1 MKRISTGALTLALI
15 VTVLAGAS
23 IAGAAAF
30 TEAPPTEAPTT
41 EASPESSAGE
51 ASLLAEG
58 CSANV
63 ICIYGGQNY
72 NNKWISDYL
81 CSASGAQSLPVTLVF
96 QSATNRCGNKTNWLR
111 TNGTVVACMNP
122 GGNRP
127 SPGFFN
133 QVFIAANYG
142 AFC

>member
-23 IAGAAAF
+23 IAGAALI
-30 TEAPPTEAPTT
+30 EAPTTEAPTT

-51 ASLLAEG
+51 ASLLEG

-63 ICIYGGQNY
+63 ICIYGMQNY

-81 CSASGAQSLPVTLVF
+81 CSASGAQSLPVTAVF
-96 QSATNRCGNKTNWLR
+96 ESATNRCGNKTNWLR
-111 TNGTVVACMNP
+111 TNGVTVACMNP

-127 SPGFFN
+127 SPGTFN
-133 QVFIAANYG
+133 GVFIAENYG